1 MEDITRDALL
11 VLCGEKLPF
20 ETNPDQFI
28 RDRSVPHSDRFL
40 AIAYLESII
49 ESIARDSG
57 CTLKLFRQEWTETHN
72 GKEVPFMNLI
82 VRFAG
87 SVQPDH
93 CIVVGAHY
101 DVQNSLSL
109 CWRGTDE
116 PYTVTPGADDNT
128 SGVVGC
134 LAIIHHLS
142 HHHRAPS
149 KTVDVLFFDGEEP
162 GLYCNLAV
170 GSEYYVR
177 SRKDEVK
184 IEFALIADMIGAHA
198 KEGLVYSLGKQVD
211 PLEWSILF
219 DERNIEVAQYGAP
232 WNCSKVTDTASFM
245 SEGIATAL
253 ISNCAGFDAVPSFY
267 HTEND
272 APGIIDWTTLFS
284 AIDTMALI
292 VNHLL
297 QKKLTPHLVI
307 GAAR

>member
-1 MEDITRDALL
+1 MDEIIRNAVS
-11 VLCGEKLPF
+11 VLCGEKSPF
-20 ETNPDQFI
+20 ETNEKQFI

-49 ESIARDSG
+49 ESIALDSG
-57 CTLKLFRQEWTETHN
+57 CELKLIRQEWTETQN
-72 GKEVPFMNLI
+72 GKEIPLMNLI
-82 VRFAG
+82 VRFVG
-87 SVQPDH
+87 NIQPDR

-109 CWRGTDE
+109 CWRGTEE

-134 LAIIHHLS
+134 LAIIHHLA
-142 HHHRAPS
+142 HHQSSTS
-149 KTVDVLFFDGEEP
+149 KTVDVLFFDAEEP

-177 SRKDEVK
+177 SRKDEIH

-198 KEGLVYSLGKQVD
+198 ECGLVYSLGKRVD

-219 DERNIEVAQYGAP
+219 DDRDIEVSQYGAS
-232 WNCSKVTDTASFM
+232 WNCSKYTDTASFM

-272 APGIIDWTTLFS
+272 APGIIDWSTLFS
-284 AIDTMALI
+284 AIDTMTLI
-292 VNHLL
+292 IDHLM
-297 QKKLTPHLVI
+297 QREKSGPS
-307 GAAR
+307 R